1 MSRKQIYLTFIN
13 SKLNGENISFP
24 TDLTPKTKVEEY
36 LYGISLLLQ
45 GQQHTLP
52 LDLIPKTKEELFLEW
67 LYDTCTNINST
78 NSNDKK
84 LELIDKVLV
93 RVKPILKL
101 NNLTEYH
108 ILTSNVNLNNLQH
121 MSSVNVIKKGIIK
134 LKDLSER
141 VEYEN
146 INFNNL
152 TLKTN
157 TCNIIVQHPINITC
171 YNHHTLTNA
180 NIKSGSNRDSVKVL
194 FV

>member
-101 NNLTEYH
+101 
-108 ILTSNVNLNNLQH
+108 
-121 MSSVNVIKKGIIK
+121 
-134 LKDLSER
+134 KDLLER